1 MVVRQATADSHHM
14 SRQPA
19 PVESVGAYTAWTMMH
34 ALACAP
40 LPAWALPPAAPTV
53 QVQAYQQQL
62 AALHLRVDNLL
73 LERQRLQ
80 EEAAEQAAAAA
91 AAQQQRDAELAQLRS
106 RLSAAEAEVAIAGRP
121 SGSLSS
127 TDGMAGTAAGSVAT
141 LSALRP
147 TARGSQ
153 GSEGSELASSD
164 VTWGRTLT
172 GRAPLAR
179 PRIVPPV
186 DLARLRLPLAGRR

>member
-1 MVVRQATADSHHM
+1 
-14 SRQPA
+14 
-19 PVESVGAYTAWTMMH
+19 
-34 ALACAP
+34 
-40 LPAWALPPAAPTV
+40 LPPAAPSA

-80 EEAAEQAAAAA
+80 EEAVEQAAAAA
-91 AAQQQRDAELAQLRS
+91 AAQQQCDAELAQLRI
-106 RLSAAEAEVAIAGRP
+106 RLPAAEAEVGIAGR
-121 SGSLSS
+121 LSANFNS
-127 TDGMAGTAAGSVAT
+127 MDGTAGAAADSATT

-153 GSEGSELASSD
+153 GSEGSELASGD

>member
-1 MVVRQATADSHHM
+1 MRVLLGPCL
-14 SRQPA
+14 SR
-19 PVESVGAYTAWTMMH
+19 T
-34 ALACAP
+34 
-40 LPAWALPPAAPTV
+40 LPPAAPPT

-80 EEAAEQAAAAA
+80 EEAAEQAEAAA

-106 RLSAAEAEVAIAGRP
+106 RLSAAEAEVVVAGRP
-121 SGSLSS
+121 SGSFPSM
-127 TDGMAGTAAGSVAT
+127 DGTAGGTAAGSGTT

-153 GSEGSELASSD
+153 GSEASELAGDD

-186 DLARLRLPLAGRR
+186 DLSRLRLPLAGRR